1 MKELKK
7 LLIDILYNINYSL
20 FTIFLII
27 NIVIDA
33 AAKSYN
39 LLILDY
45 ILFIISVFFDIHRF
59 YKNINL
65 K

>member
-7 LLIDILYNINYSL
+7 ILIDILYNINYSL

-59 YKNINL
+59 HKNINL